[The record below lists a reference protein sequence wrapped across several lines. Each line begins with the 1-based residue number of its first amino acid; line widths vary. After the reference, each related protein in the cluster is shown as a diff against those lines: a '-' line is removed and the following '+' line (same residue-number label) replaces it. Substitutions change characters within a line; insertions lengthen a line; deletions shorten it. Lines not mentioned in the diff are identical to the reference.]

1 MLLIF
6 IALSRATNTHSK
18 LQQAVVVSAFTTYNH
33 HHIHPLRQA
42 C

>member
-1 MLLIF
+1 MILIF

-18 LQQAVVVSAFTTYNH
+18 LQQAVVVTDFFAFNH
-33 HHIHPLRQA
+33 YHIHPPRQA